1 MAVGGDDLLDRV
13 LVGHVAGD
21 LLHVV
26 AGAAQLVGG
35 GGELL
40 GAAGGDGQGVALLAE
55 YAGDGEADPA
65 GGSGHDGGTVW
76 HGRNLP

>member
-1 MAVGGDDLLDRV
+1 VRGHDALDRV

-26 AGAAQLVGG
+26 ALAAQLVGG
-35 GGELL
+35 GGELF
-40 GAAGGDGQGVALLAE
+40 GTAGGEGEGVALLAE
-55 YAGDGEADPA
+55 HPGDGEADPA
-65 GGSGHDGGTVW
+65 GGSGDDRGAVW